1 MYTKEFLFVLLGVVV
16 QKQGDGIDY
25 IEYRLKQPLE
35 REQMYA
41 SLSLV
46 IASYSIPV
54 PRSV

>member
-1 MYTKEFLFVLLGVVV
+1 MLRLGVVV

-35 REQMYA
+35 REQMHA

-46 IASYSIPV
+46 IACYSISV